1 VQPPAEGRGPNPGTH
16 TMLRSTL
23 RLAAIG
29 LIVLA
34 LGFGGGAAGAYLM
47 LDGTSW
53 TNPTPAATS
62 SPAPAP
68 APAPQPERT
77 GRWDLGTCLSDRLKP
92 VKCAPGTWQLLAV
105 VPNPG
110 TKPCAGITSY
120 PDTRYADGL
129 ALCLA
134 RY

>member
-1 VQPPAEGRGPNPGTH
+1 
-16 TMLRSTL
+16 MLRTAL
-23 RLAAIG
+23 RLAAAG
-29 LIVLA
+29 LAITA
-34 LGFGGGAAGAYLM
+34 LSCSTAAAVVYLM

-53 TNPTPAATS
+53 TNPQPAATS
-62 SPAPAP
+62 TTTPAP

-92 VKCAPGTWQLLAV
+92 VKCAPGTWQLVAV

-110 TKPCAGITSY
+110 PKPCSGITAN

>member
-1 VQPPAEGRGPNPGTH
+1 
-16 TMLRSTL
+16 MLRTTL
-23 RLAAIG
+23 RLTAIG

-53 TNPTPAATS
+53 TNPTPTAST
-62 SPAPAP
+62 PAP
-68 APAPQPERT
+68 APAPQPERS
-77 GRWDLGTCLSDRLKP
+77 GRWDYGTCLDNRLQP
-92 VKCAPGTWQLLAV
+92 VKCAPGTWQLVAV

-110 TKPCAGITSY
+110 PKPCSGITAN

>member
-1 VQPPAEGRGPNPGTH
+1 
-16 TMLRSTL
+16 MLRTAL
-23 RLAAIG
+23 RLAAAG
-29 LIVLA
+29 LAIMLLA
-34 LGFGGGAAGAYLM
+34 SGTAAAVAYLM
-47 LDGTSW
+47 LDGTSR
-53 TNPTPAATS
+53 TNPTPATTT
-62 SPAPAP
+62 APAP

-92 VKCAPGTWQLLAV
+92 VKCGPGVWQLVAV

-110 TKPCAGITSY
+110 DKPCSGITSN

-134 RY
+134 RRT

>member
-1 VQPPAEGRGPNPGTH
+1 
-16 TMLRSTL
+16 MLRSTL
-23 RLAAIG
+23 RLTAIG

-53 TNPTPAATS
+53 TNPTPTASTT
-62 SPAPAP
+62 PAP

-77 GRWDLGTCLSDRLKP
+77 GRWDLGTCLNNQLKP
-92 VKCAPGTWQLLAV
+92 VKCAAGTWQLIAV

-110 TKPCAGITSY
+110 PKPCAGITSA

-134 RY
+134 RRT

>member
-1 VQPPAEGRGPNPGTH
+1 
-16 TMLRSTL
+16 MLRSTL

-53 TNPTPAATS
+53 TNPTPTATT
-62 SPAPAP
+62 PAP
-68 APAPQPERT
+68 APAPQPERS
-77 GRWDLGTCLSDRLKP
+77 GRWDYGTCLDNRLQP
-92 VKCAPGTWQLLAV
+92 VKCKPGAWQLVGV

-110 TKPCAGITSY
+110 PKPCAGITSA

>member
-1 VQPPAEGRGPNPGTH
+1 
-16 TMLRSTL
+16 MLRTAL
-23 RLAAIG
+23 RLAAAG
-29 LIVLA
+29 LAITA
-34 LGFGGGAAGAYLM
+34 LSCTTAAAVVFLM

-53 TNPTPAATS
+53 TNPTPTASTTT
-62 SPAPAP
+62 PAP

-92 VKCAPGTWQLLAV
+92 VKCGPGVWQLVAV

-110 TKPCAGITSY
+110 DKPCSGITSN

-134 RY
+134 RRT